1 MGEAK
6 DLLPAA
12 LQVDANS
19 MVVDLVVVSKPR
31 GVVKE
36 VKMGRKEAA
45 EGRVQVNRQV
55 DRGSWCPDPKDPWG
69 QQPGVFWGESEEG
82 AVALQGTLRRW
93 AC

>member
-19 MVVDLVVVSKPR
+19 MVVDLVVMSEPR
-31 GVVKE
+31 GVVEE
-36 VKMGRKEAA
+36 VKMGWKEAA

-55 DRGSWCPDPKDPWG
+55 DRGSWCSDPKDPWG
-69 QQPGVFWGESEEG
+69 QQPGVCGGSWGRG
-82 AVALQGTLRRW
+82 LWLLRGH
-93 AC
+93 